1 MEKVNLAEKLALFSE
16 HWSPKIIGTVDD
28 YDVKVVKLQGDFV
41 WHKHDD
47 ADELFLVIKGSL
59 DIDFRDRKLTL
70 TPGELPS
77 IRRLRPRYGSDGKH
91 DSCSTRNCSW
101 TKDFHSSCR
110 FTGASENRF
119 CYLSATAGT

>member
-1 MEKVNLAEKLALFSE
+1 MEKINLAEKLALFSE

-70 TPGELPS
+70 TPGELVVVPKG
-77 IRRLRPRYGSDGKH
+77 IEHRPHATNECEILLLERTGSV
-91 DSCSTRNCSW
+91 N
-101 TKDFHSSCR
+101 
-110 FTGASENRF
+110 TGDTPTSD
-119 CYLSATAGT
+119 LTANVERI